1 MPRPEKQIDTTIEVV
16 TPENISFR
24 YEVAG
29 PFRRLPAFVLD
40 LAIRFGI
47 MVVVLLSLGF
57 LGASGEIVTVVMLL
71 LYFTMEWFYGA
82 LFETYW
88 NGMTPGKWAM
98 SIRVLRVD
106 GQPINGL
113 QGIMRNILRLADL
126 MPLVPASAFGGGDVY
141 FILPTGMI
149 GLLVPVLN
157 SRYQRL
163 GDIVC
168 GTMVVVEEKHRI
180 LTNVDLKDHR
190 IQQLAME
197 LPPSFRVGPKTSRA
211 LAAYLERR
219 KYLSAARRKEI
230 ATHLAKPILSIVNLP
245 PDTDYDLLLCALFHR
260 TFIAEQTSE
269 LESSPEPQG
278 DQVKTSEVSVS

>member
-197 LPPSFRVGPKTSRA
+197 LPPSFRVGPKRLVRSR
-211 LAAYLERR
+211 
-219 KYLSAARRKEI
+219 
-230 ATHLAKPILSIVNLP
+230 
-245 PDTDYDLLLCALFHR
+245 R
-260 TFIAEQTSE
+260 T
-269 LESSPEPQG
+269 
-278 DQVKTSEVSVS
+278 